1 MALWKQALAKL
12 RGAADSVRPLEPGAD
27 SESDAVED
35 AVTELVTEDA
45 ENIDDVADATGSSSD
60 QPAVADG
67 EALARELRA
76 GIQVSLGELESCA
89 AGWRY
94 RGHPVMVFG
103 AEAPELT
110 EPERRRDFFSQVHLF
125 PCCGVLENEERSVWV
140 ATDLVSLNEAQ
151 LQGPFNFCRTCLDA
165 SAGRGSAPTE
175 FDFPAHVRSH
185 GDSYF
190 AASPCH
196 WKPGTNALPLQA
208 PAAEAEGSCPNCGC
222 ASEEPGWQLSAGDV
236 EQLALPEGI
245 CLLCAERQ
253 VDGCL
258 HLGETVLLEAAWARY
273 HYLVAQAAQAPAP
286 SWKLTEAILP
296 MAWQPLL
303 RSLQQMLPP
312 PELFYPIEED
322 VPPTVLAWPALSRGI
337 VVDEALALEGVPGWS
352 LWSRAQIES
361 ELGFKLR

>member
-12 RGAADSVRPLEPGAD
+12 RGAADSVRPPESGED
-27 SESDAVED
+27 SESGPVAEAVAELVADDAV
-35 AVTELVTEDA
+35 
-45 ENIDDVADATGSSSD
+45 DATGSD

-76 GIQVSLGELESCA
+76 GIQVSLGELEPCA

-103 AEAPELT
+103 AEAPELA
-110 EPERRRDFFSQVHLF
+110 EPERRRDFFSLVHLF
-125 PCCGVLENEERSVWV
+125 PCCGALENDERSVWV
-140 ATDLVSLNEAQ
+140 ATDLASLNEAQ
-151 LQGPFNFCRTCLDA
+151 SQGPLNVCRTCLDA
-165 SAGRGSAPTE
+165 SAGRGSASAE

-185 GDSYF
+185 ADSYF
-190 AASPCH
+190 SASACH
-196 WKPGTNALPLQA
+196 WKPGANPLPLQP

-222 ASEEPGWQLSAGDV
+222 ASEEPGWQLSARDA

-258 HLGETVLLEAAWARY
+258 HLGETALLEAAWARY
-273 HYLVAQAAQAPAP
+273 HYLVAQAAQTPAP
-286 SWKLTEAILP
+286 SWKLAEAILP

-312 PELFYPIEED
+312 PELFYPIEEG

-337 VVDEALALEGVPGWS
+337 VVDEALALEGVSGWS
-352 LWSRAQIES
+352 LWSRGQIES